1 MKGLQE
7 APLQLKR
14 AFIGLSLAKEDFQK
28 IKGILLLPSYKQE
41 LSSMNGAVIINLV
54 YEIEHDLKTAKQ
66 YQWLSDIKIK
76 WKRNIIISYEYIS
89 EFFINE
95 YTENT
100 GAKYSLL
107 ELGNAF
113 QDEFIEYP
121 KPMYA
126 LNKKDLY
133 QKLTWYATRLNEKGL
148 LTLEILYAA
157 AMRMNGKFEVK
168 YQNKELYKKAYQA
181 YTFISDNHEMKS
193 KKEVMLIRKQNGIN
207 RGKQKELERLD
218 NFKRIKELIPLH
230 IKPNGAT
237 NVSSIARELG
247 LRRET
252 VSRALK
258 LIASV
263 LLVVWLKSSL
273 VSIQGLD
280 GYTIIRSAKV
290 TLFTSSLF
298 KGFKRCLQCTKE
310 LNV

>member
-7 APLQLKR
+7 APLLLKR

-28 IKGILLLPSYKQE
+28 IKEILLLPSYKQE
-41 LSSMNGAVIINLV
+41 LSSMNGETVVCIV
-54 YEIEHDLKTAKQ
+54 YEIEHDLKTAIQ
-66 YQWLSDIKIK
+66 YQWLSDIKIR
-76 WKRNIIISYEYIS
+76 WKRNISINYEYIS

-95 YTENT
+95 HTEIT

-113 QDEFIEYP
+113 KDEFIKYP

-126 LNKKDLY
+126 LTKKDLY

-148 LTLEILYAA
+148 LTLEILYAV
-157 AMRMNGKFEVK
+157 AMRMNKKFEDK

-181 YTFISDNHEMKS
+181 YIFISDNHKVKS
-193 KKEVMLIRKQNGIN
+193 KKEVMLIRKKNGIN
-207 RGKQKELERLD
+207 RGKQKKHEKQH
-218 NFKRIKELIPLH
+218 NINRIKALIPLH
-230 IKPNGAT
+230 VKPSGAT
-237 NVSSIARELG
+237 NVSAIARELG

-258 LIASV
+258 LIASI
-263 LLVVWLKSSL
+263 LLVVWMKSSL
-273 VSIQGLD
+273 VSIQDLH

-290 TLFTSSLF
+290 TLFINTLL
-298 KGFKRCLQCTKE
+298 KGFERC
-310 LNV
+310 